1 MNPQYGLKIKA
12 FGEAWK
18 NRETDQELFLLS
30 QSLINSLVNWR
41 GPGSG
46 VAPLVEQVHFD
57 SNTNCLGR
65 RRLVKAG
72 SLMKLRS
79 GRELVAFL
87 FSDFILLT
95 QVKGGGSIRV
105 EDVFRS
111 ERAQQAHHK
120 HYR

>member
-1 MNPQYGLKIKA
+1 MLTN
-12 FGEAWK
+12 
-18 NRETDQELFLLS
+18 ELMRS
-30 QSLINSLVNWR
+30 QSFIDSLVNSSA
-41 GPGSG
+41 GSG

-79 GRELVAFL
+79 GRELGAFL

-95 QVKGGGSIRV
+95 QVKGGGSSMCSDLNEPSMPMTNIIV
-105 EDVFRS
+105 SQFCWKTWPTLDP
-111 ERAQQAHHK
+111 
-120 HYR
+120 